1 MKSFIRKKIIKGHEY
16 LYEITP
22 YFDSESG
29 KWKQKSRYLGK
40 NVEGK
45 PVKKEKPTR
54 LSHIFDLGQYIPA
67 YWAVHEYKILEA
79 LISCCSP
86 QEAATLVVLAI
97 NRMIHPCPPG
107 NLMTWYTGTCMP
119 FLLPNVD
126 MSIDGVVQTLENV
139 SDTPAT
145 GMFARMFSLI
155 NRLSDQRVL
164 MTLQGNLPCQP
175 GISSTGPEIEGC
187 LERDLM
193 MRLHYDPIIN
203 IPVGCDFFPFQ
214 KQSIEDSIKQVKSGH
229 IPGGIILP
237 NWDYMSPS
245 LIPLMCKSE
254 CPFIMRVNLGYEPLA
269 PHLSEFTGS
278 SNQWTNIKYYQG
290 QACYVNPFTSFIK
303 DHAVNGYI
311 LHNIKKEQSDRL
323 LFYKNLQNIREL
335 IKEVSTNAWISDET
349 LKHVSG
355 PFSSFF
361 SREEKGEITLIRWN
375 EEAINQVLMQFGK
388 DGVLYQGELTW
399 ESCFSLVDLKSQ
411 FETEINGYINQFER
425 DYSDFRTD
433 RMRVGIY
440 FVAFLTFQI
449 RHLIENRIKTIKNKS
464 AASFESLIAELT
476 PIHLIKN
483 PGYMVVPERL
493 KREQK
498 VLLSFFGGIPSL
510 LDV

>member
-1 MKSFIRKKIIKGHEY
+1 MKSFIRKKVIKGHEY

-54 LSHIFDLGQYIPA
+54 LTHIFDLGQYIPA
-67 YWAVHEYKILEA
+67 YWAVHEYKLLEA

-97 NRMIHPCPPG
+97 NRLMHPCPPE
-107 NLMTWYTGTCMP
+107 NLMTWYTGTCMSL
-119 FLLPNVD
+119 LLPNPD
-126 MSIDGVVQTLENV
+126 MSTAGVIQTLENV

-155 NRLSDQRVL
+155 NKLSDQRVL
-164 MTLQGNLPCQP
+164 MTLQGTPPCQT

-214 KQSIEDSIKQVKSGH
+214 KQAIEDSIKQVKSGH

-245 LIPLMCKSE
+245 IIPLISKSE
-254 CPFIMRVNLGYEPLA
+254 CPFIVRINLGYEPFA
-269 PHLSEFTGS
+269 PHISEFSGPS
-278 SNQWTNIKYYQG
+278 YHWTNIKYYQG
-290 QACYVNPFTSFIK
+290 QACYVNSFTPSINNL
-303 DHAVNGYI
+303 AVKGYI
-311 LHNIKKEQSDRL
+311 LQDIKKEQSDRI

-335 IKEVSTNAWISDET
+335 IKEMSIDAWISDDT
-349 LKHVSG
+349 LKQVSG

-361 SREEKGEITLIRWN
+361 SREEKGKITVIRWN
-375 EEAINQVLMQFGK
+375 EEAINQVLTQFGK

-399 ESCFSLVDLKSQ
+399 EFCFGLVDLKSK
-411 FETEINGYINQFER
+411 FEAEINDYIVQFER
-425 DYSDFRTD
+425 DYLNFRTE
-433 RMRVGIY
+433 RMKAGIF
-440 FVAFLTFQI
+440 FVVFLTFQI
-449 RHLIENRIKTIKNKS
+449 RHLIENRIKAMNNNPIS
-464 AASFESLIAELT
+464 SFEALITELT

-483 PGYMVVPERL
+483 PDYKVIPERL

-510 LDV
+510 LEK